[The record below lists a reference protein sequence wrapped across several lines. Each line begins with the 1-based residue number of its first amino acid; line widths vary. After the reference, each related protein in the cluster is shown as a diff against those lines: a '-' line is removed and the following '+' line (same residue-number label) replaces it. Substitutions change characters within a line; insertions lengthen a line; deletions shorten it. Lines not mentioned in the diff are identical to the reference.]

1 MESHLNQLGREVA
14 SLQEGV
20 QVKKIESKFLVSC
33 IVAIKFCC
41 FLPRV
46 KFSASLTKTSGFS
59 GAPLLG
65 QKELADSCRQ
75 LLQVDQLVFSRFG
88 GNLDIFTS
96 GYDIC
101 NKLVGKYLIFIF
113 YKSTDIFLFRE
124 GILSIEAA
132 AHTFM
137 DVSKLG

>member
-1 MESHLNQLGREVA
+1 MQVQDFLESHLNQLGREVA

-75 LLQVDQLVFSRFG
+75 LLQVDQLVLKRPGFEEIWIY
-88 GNLDIFTS
+88 LLPDIIFTT
-96 GYDIC
+96 
-101 NKLVGKYLIFIF
+101 N
-113 YKSTDIFLFRE
+113 
-124 GILSIEAA
+124 
-132 AHTFM
+132 
-137 DVSKLG
+137 